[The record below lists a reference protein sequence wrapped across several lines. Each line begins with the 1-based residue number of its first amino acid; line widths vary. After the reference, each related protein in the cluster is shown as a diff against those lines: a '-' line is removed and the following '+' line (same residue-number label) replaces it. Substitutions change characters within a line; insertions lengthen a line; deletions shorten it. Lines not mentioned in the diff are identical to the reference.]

1 MSLPQLAPDLLLA
14 DEMPQFAD
22 DPLGFVHFAYPWR
35 RKNTELANE
44 DGPDANQERFL
55 IDLGNEVRQR
65 RFNGMDPV
73 MPVLMAASSGHGT
86 GKSTLGAWIANWILS
101 TRPFSIGTVT
111 ANTYPQL
118 ESRTWAAI
126 QRWTRLCITKDW
138 FHVRSSGIY
147 HKTFSEGWKCI

>member
-1 MSLPQLAPDLLLA
+1 MISPAPAPDFLLA
-14 DEMPQFAD
+14 DEMVGFID
-22 DPLGFVHFAYPWR
+22 DPLRFVHFAYPWR
-35 RKNTELANE
+35 KKGTELENE

-65 RFNGMDPV
+65 RFNGTDPV

-86 GKSTLGAWIANWILS
+86 GKSTLGAWIADWILS
-101 TRPFSIGTVT
+101 TRPYSIGTVT

-126 QRWTRLCITKDW
+126 QRWTRLCVTGHW
-138 FHVRSSGIY
+138 FHIRSN
-147 HKTFSEGWKCI
+147 